1 MRDFSFN
8 RMKADVAEA
17 DSVIAAFDR
26 VSQVI
31 SSILAARFWAHYR
44 IDDRQDID
52 ETAVSIVVHRK
63 IDGGASSKKM
73 TRLRVNDVYIR
84 AALIT
89 DCLDALA
96 AGQDYMKIIES
107 ALAHDDTLLA
117 SVSEHHK
124 RLKVNEAFMAC
135 ESTKRSMELIS
146 GIASK
151 QTIDDLQA
159 IVDSNGSVITEF
171 NVIRDATLSGL
182 SVVCHNA
189 SSTWSLYSNTQ
200 RRQKPSPLAKYQHQ
214 LVDEPAWLYKDASNA
229 HE

>member
-8 RMKADVAEA
+8 RMKVDVAEA

-31 SSILAARFWAHYR
+31 SSILAARFWVHYR
-44 IDDRQDID
+44 VDARQDID

-63 IDGGASSKKM
+63 IDGGPSSKKM
-73 TRLRVNDVYIR
+73 TRRRVNNVYIR
-84 AALIT
+84 SALIT
-89 DCLDALA
+89 DCLDSLA
-96 AGQDYMKIIES
+96 AGQDYSKIIES
-107 ALAHDDTLLA
+107 ALAYDDTLLA
-117 SVSEHHK
+117 SVAEHLK
-124 RLKVNEAFMAC
+124 RLKVNEAFMAR
-135 ESTKRSMELIS
+135 ESTKKSMELIS
-146 GIASK
+146 NIASK
-151 QTIDDLQA
+151 RTLDDLQA

-171 NVIRDATLSGL
+171 DTIRDATLSGL
-182 SVVCHNA
+182 SVICHDI

-214 LVDEPAWLYKDASNA
+214 LADESAWLYKYASNA